1 MSDKHIE
8 DVIREQAG
16 ELMAIPGVL
25 GIGAGESQ
33 GSQCIVIFVLDK
45 KAVSLKTLPDSL
57 AGYLV
62 KIEESGEFQA
72 LGKQ

>member
-1 MSDKHIE
+1 MPGKKIE

-16 ELMAIPGVL
+16 ELMAIPGVV
-25 GIGAGESQ
+25 GVGKGESQ
-33 GSQCIVIFVLDK
+33 GDPCIVIFVLDK
-45 KAVSLKTLPDSL
+45 KADSLKALPDSI
-57 AGYLV
+57 AGYLL